1 MRGLVHPV
9 FAVARSAVYGY
20 VAAFLMIVFAI
31 VMVSVMVSV
40 LALVASVPRVSV
52 GIGPVPLMSFWNSG
66 SGYGFQS
73 EWGVAV
79 LAYLGAAVGA
89 AVAIR
94 GQQRTR
100 VAR

>member
-9 FAVARSAVYGY
+9 LAVARSAVYGY

-31 VMVSVMVSV
+31 VMVSV

-52 GIGPVPLMSFWNSG
+52 GIGPLPLMSFWHSG
-66 SGYGFQS
+66 SGNGFQS
-73 EWGVAV
+73 EWGVVV
-79 LAYLGAAVGA
+79 LAFLGAAVGA
-89 AVAIR
+89 AVAVR